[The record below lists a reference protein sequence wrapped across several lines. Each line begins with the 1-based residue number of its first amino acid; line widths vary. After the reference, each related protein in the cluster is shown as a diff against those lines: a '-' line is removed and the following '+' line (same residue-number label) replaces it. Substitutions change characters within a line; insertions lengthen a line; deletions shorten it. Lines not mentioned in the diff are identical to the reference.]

1 MSNNNVAI
9 LSIMSKFDEKSAKD
23 AAKRANK
30 VYDEELSNLGN
41 VNFDEKLLKN
51 FDKAM
56 NLLKGKFKKVN
67 LSSYTNNLLD
77 SIFSDK
83 DIKEKSTD
91 INSFIKKIDLL
102 KKASSGQ
109 DINAFNTF
117 SAKQIDALIGR
128 TEKLAKKQKE
138 INEKAREYNREAT
151 KIAKPNRTV
160 STIDKK
166 YGSQDYSKTLDLLK
180 KTLTT
185 EKDFTKE
192 ENESIENLAKMVQL
206 YQTMEKSEPQKG
218 TAENIR
224 YSKDLLTVTQK
235 IKEEREKIDS
245 FTRKGATKF
254 IDENELGS
262 INKVSDYTIIKS
274 KEDFIKEN
282 LNILKTQEIKL
293 QSDLT
298 TYISNSVQRNLQKV
312 TSEVNYVVDKA
323 EKCVE
328 GLQNKIDT
336 LKGGFSENSDD
347 QLIKNIVDETNIKT
361 LEEIEDRLYTIYD
374 KDLEGEAT
382 NKELKEYIQLYKQY
396 SDLVSKDDT
405 VKFDPSLKEEYEF
418 ILQQSDL
425 LKRYSEQLDNVI
437 NKNKEINTEVKNTN
451 KSIKDQNNSVDSYN
465 NLESDLKEIKNAISG
480 INEKIDSINNSDS
493 FENIGTQLDNLDERV
508 SSVSGHVDKLIDS
521 INLLSSLSLSDIQKT
536 TLPLYNGINELF
548 KANNGN
554 RISGYWEDLKKEV
567 EGSNVQLRELLK
579 NVGLFDSKN
588 NQLKLISDGME
599 NSGGIIG
606 DDKVLIA
613 RKNHGKNF
621 EEKTLL
627 KQKLDEAYKA
637 GVNVSR
643 ILDIIGSKES
653 DVFFDIQEKAHGN
666 ILGNIYGQ
674 GEDFVNTDWLEAT
687 DEQIN
692 KFVSDL
698 VKLQEMGI
706 NVESNLTN
714 IMYDKKN
721 GFSFI
726 DMDLDTTKFDNN
738 AELLQ
743 DHMMRIFGDLEDF
756 YLDNND
762 ATNANIVS
770 KARKRFESLSKQV
783 QQAYAEA
790 QDSHSPSKDF
800 QQLEND
806 AVDGI
811 VIGANENEGK
821 LKNIGKQ
828 MAENVKEG
836 FKEGIKNISL
846 DELNISSDTSL
857 QSKISNSVTDQIIA
871 NNKKK
876 YDDTKNEWFDLNSAI
891 KIIKDKSSYKELSY
905 GFDGFHEEVQK
916 ITSAIVNMNEEG
928 QESTID
934 YMIQV
939 QKLLNLYEMY
949 RKEAEIPKNMSQAK
963 KFESFLKNEQLNAY
977 LNPELDTDSNIFKGF
992 LNVIDQFID
1001 VTTNKFIPLETRVQE
1016 IISEFG
1022 QISTITSS
1030 TPASESNIS
1039 SENISKVN
1047 SELSQEEK
1055 KIKDIISLFTNMI
1068 TISKK
1073 GTDGTLFG
1081 ETGKA
1086 FNLSNMFKTEDFL
1099 SDFRGMLNI
1108 VDDEYD
1114 KLLSE
1119 ISKKSLDTFAHTHPN
1134 GVASFSPNDLSSAFI
1149 LSNDTNNAISKQII
1163 ATENEISFLD
1173 IGKIKT
1179 ALNSVDLE
1187 NKFVEEFEKATN
1199 VAADSLNGKELQY
1212 KIKEILINLL
1222 DKYGIDS
1229 DTTYKSASLSDF
1241 ANAYINNSIDEL
1253 SPARK
1258 SVSDFNSVLNSYD
1271 WINNVAKEDLNGI
1284 SNLINEY
1291 EKIKSSISSLLT
1303 QWQNGVLNDTEE
1315 IDELSKIRNRIE
1327 NKLKD
1332 LGFGN
1337 NEEKL
1342 RGFSFDQAKQEFEG
1356 IQLQAGKTA
1365 QAIKEVTSTASTDQK
1380 KDAFPGS
1387 STNTKP
1393 ETEGMEQV
1401 EKATEEAVQ
1410 AKKEFATA
1418 NEGVQSSIDG
1428 SENPLKLEAELMEQI
1443 AKSAREAAD
1452 AKKEFVEANKQV
1464 KESADESN
1472 SANKRKDRYAN
1483 AKKVS
1488 SDEFLDRY
1496 DEFLAV
1502 GNKTASQKGGT
1513 ILGNSVNISYDVEN
1527 ELVKVSAKIKD
1538 VDGTWRSFSAK
1549 LSSDLQVFPTGFK
1562 TITKGVNNLDNEL
1575 ANFGKDKIK
1584 IPETDEQVQ
1593 KFKELNTV
1601 IDDYASVRERM
1612 ANDKAFDNDEEDSQK
1627 LLKTINEIMGKADGS
1642 ATILSSKQL
1651 SDAQDKLDKIDKTI
1665 SDIQQKNAQKVNNSL
1680 LKIQNDATEEL
1691 SKYTNSS
1698 KYTPEF
1704 IGRVNSKITEIS
1716 KLKITEPE
1724 DVSRLKTIDNE
1735 VQKIVNDSKL
1745 LENKLVKQDSKIADI
1760 ISHMKIF
1767 ASQNTNMSSSQK
1779 QLLNEMTTQAERL
1792 EQAGKTTGKE
1802 VDDLRVS
1809 FAHLKADVASA
1820 GNMGKN
1826 FFSQIGSRLTDMNS
1840 KFVAQ
1845 FLSWQDWIRYL
1856 QQGFDTVRELD
1867 TAMTEVKKVS
1877 NATEAQYASFRNT
1890 ISSTAKEIATTNKE
1904 LLNSSADF
1912 LRLGYSLDQASDL
1925 AKNATL
1931 FVNVGDGVDITEATE
1946 DMITVMKA
1954 FDIQAE
1960 DSIKIVDDY
1969 NQIGNQFAL
1978 SATDIG
1984 EAMKRSASALET
1996 GNNSF
2001 EESIA
2006 LITAMNEIVQNSE
2019 NTGNTLKVF
2028 SLRLRGAKAEL
2039 EDMGEDTDGLCESTS
2054 KLREQL
2060 KSLTGI
2066 DIMLNDNTFKSTTQ
2080 IVKELG
2086 ATWDKLSDSSQAATL
2101 ELVAGKTRANN
2112 VAALLKNY
2120 QKIDEVME
2128 SLGDAEGSA
2137 LRENEAIVDS
2147 IDGRIKVLSATAEDF
2162 WQKFIDTDLVKD
2174 TISSLSGILNLL
2186 TKIIDKVG
2194 LLPPLSMGVGL
2205 VQSLKGHGKIVLRP
2219 SL

>member
-151 KIAKPNRTV
+151 KIAKPSRTV

-180 KTLTT
+180 KTLAT

-192 ENESIENLAKMVQL
+192 QNESIENLAKMVQL

-274 KEDFIKEN
+274 KEDFVKEN

-312 TSEVNYVVDKA
+312 TSEVNDVVDKA
-323 EKCVE
+323 EKRVE

-336 LKGGFSENSDD
+336 FKDGSSENSDN
-347 QLIKNIVDETNIKT
+347 QLIENIVDETNIKT
-361 LEEIEDRLYTIYD
+361 LEEIEDRLYAIYD
-374 KDLEGEAT
+374 KDFDGEAT

-396 SDLVSKDDT
+396 SDLISKDNT
-405 VKFDPSLKEEYEF
+405 VKSDPSLKEEYEF
-418 ILQQSDL
+418 ILQQSDS
-425 LKRYSEQLDNVI
+425 LKRYSEQLDNII

-465 NLESDLKEIKNAISG
+465 NLESDLKEIKYAISG
-480 INEKIDSINNSDS
+480 INEKIDSINNSSS
-493 FENIGTQLDNLDERV
+493 FENIETQLSSLDERV
-508 SSVSGHVDKLIDS
+508 LSVSGHVDKLIDS
-521 INLLSSLSLSDIQKT
+521 VNLLSSLSLSDIQKT

-548 KANNGN
+548 KVNNGN
-554 RISGYWEDLKKEV
+554 RISGYWEDLKKKV
-567 EGSNVQLRELLK
+567 EGSNAQLRELLK
-579 NVGLFDSKN
+579 NVGLFDSKS

-653 DVFFDIQEKAHGN
+653 DVFFDIQEKAQGN

-846 DELNISSDTSL
+846 DELNILSDTSL
-857 QSKISNSVTDQIIA
+857 QSKISDSVTDQIIA

-876 YDDTKNEWFDLNSAI
+876 HDATKAQEKVNDTKKINSILDKSFDTKNEWFDLNSAI

-963 KFESFLKNEQLNAY
+963 KFESFLENEQLNAY

-992 LNVIDQFID
+992 INVIDQFID

-1030 TPASESNIS
+1030 TSIGESNIS
-1039 SENISKVN
+1039 SGN
-1047 SELSQEEK
+1047 S
-1055 KIKDIISLFTNMI
+1055 N
-1068 TISKK
+1068 
-1073 GTDGTLFG
+1073 
-1081 ETGKA
+1081 
-1086 FNLSNMFKTEDFL
+1086 
-1099 SDFRGMLNI
+1099 
-1108 VDDEYD
+1108 
-1114 KLLSE
+1114 
-1119 ISKKSLDTFAHTHPN
+1119 
-1134 GVASFSPNDLSSAFI
+1134 
-1149 LSNDTNNAISKQII
+1149 
-1163 ATENEISFLD
+1163 
-1173 IGKIKT
+1173 
-1179 ALNSVDLE
+1179 
-1187 NKFVEEFEKATN
+1187 
-1199 VAADSLNGKELQY
+1199 
-1212 KIKEILINLL
+1212 
-1222 DKYGIDS
+1222 
-1229 DTTYKSASLSDF
+1229 
-1241 ANAYINNSIDEL
+1241 
-1253 SPARK
+1253 
-1258 SVSDFNSVLNSYD
+1258 
-1271 WINNVAKEDLNGI
+1271 
-1284 SNLINEY
+1284 
-1291 EKIKSSISSLLT
+1291 
-1303 QWQNGVLNDTEE
+1303 
-1315 IDELSKIRNRIE
+1315 
-1327 NKLKD
+1327 
-1332 LGFGN
+1332 
-1337 NEEKL
+1337 
-1342 RGFSFDQAKQEFEG
+1342 
-1356 IQLQAGKTA
+1356 
-1365 QAIKEVTSTASTDQK
+1365 QK
-1380 KDAFPGS
+1380 KDVFQDS
-1387 STNTKP
+1387 SAADTKP
-1393 ETEGMEQV
+1393 EAQGMEQI
-1401 EKATEEAVQ
+1401 EKVTEEAVQ
-1410 AKKEFATA
+1410 AKKDFATA
-1418 NEGVQSSIDG
+1418 NEGVQSSIDS

-1464 KESADESN
+1464 KASANDSN
-1472 SANKRKDRYAN
+1472 SENKKKDKYAKRSKISEDDFLNNSNKYSSIANEKLSNSGY
-1483 AKKVS
+1483 
-1488 SDEFLDRY
+1488 
-1496 DEFLAV
+1496 
-1502 GNKTASQKGGT
+1502 T
-1513 ILGNSVNISYDVEN
+1513 ILGGTVNSDLIDG
-1527 ELVKVSAKIKD
+1527 LVKVSAKIKD
-1538 VDGTWRSFSAK
+1538 VDGNWKTFSARIDADGNMF
-1549 LSSDLQVFPTGFK
+1549 SQRFR

-1593 KFKELNTV
+1593 KFKELNTA
-1601 IDDYASVRERM
+1601 IDDYASVRKRIE
-1612 ANDKAFDNDEEDSQK
+1612 NGKAFDKDEEGSQN
-1627 LLKTINEIMGKADGS
+1627 LLKLINEIMGKADGS

-1665 SDIQQKNAQKVNNSL
+1665 SEIQQKNAQKVDNSL
-1680 LKIQNDATEEL
+1680 LKIQNNATQKL
-1691 SKYTNSS
+1691 STYNDSS

-1704 IGRVNSKITEIS
+1704 IERVSSKISEIEQ
-1716 KLKITEPE
+1716 LDITKPE
-1724 DVSRLKTIDNE
+1724 DVSRLKEIDSE
-1735 VQKIVNDSKL
+1735 VQKIVDDSKL
-1745 LENKLVKQDSKIADI
+1745 LENKLVKQDSKIADL
-1760 ISHMKIF
+1760 ISQMKIF
-1767 ASQNTNMSSSQK
+1767 SSQNTNMSSSQK
-1779 QLLNEMTTQAERL
+1779 QLLSEMITYAERL
-1792 EQAGKTTGKE
+1792 EQAGKTNGKE
-1802 VDDLRVS
+1802 FDDLRVS
-1809 FAHLKADVASA
+1809 FAHLKSDVAST
-1820 GNMGKN
+1820 GNTGKN

-1840 KFVAQ
+1840 KFIAQ

-1856 QQGFDTVRELD
+1856 QQASQIVTQINTNIVEL
-1867 TAMTEVKKVS
+1867 AKVS
-1877 NATEAQYASFRNT
+1877 EQSSKQIYADFDSYANIAKKMGST
-1890 ISSTAKEIATTNKE
+1890 ISDTISATADWSRNGYNIPDAKELAE
-1904 LLNSSADF
+1904 VALL
-1912 LRLGYSLDQASDL
+1912 Y
-1925 AKNATL
+1925 K
-1931 FVNVGDGVDITEATE
+1931 NVGDGINIDEANESLISTLRGFKLE
-1946 DMITVMKA
+1946 AD
-1954 FDIQAE
+1954 QAE
-1960 DSIKIVDDY
+1960 HIIDV
-1969 NQIGNQFAL
+1969 F
-1978 SATDIG
+1978 
-1984 EAMKRSASALET
+1984 
-1996 GNNSF
+1996 
-2001 EESIA
+2001 
-2006 LITAMNEIVQNSE
+2006 NEVSN
-2019 NTGNTLKVF
+2019 
-2028 SLRLRGAKAEL
+2028 
-2039 EDMGEDTDGLCESTS
+2039 
-2054 KLREQL
+2054 
-2060 KSLTGI
+2060 
-2066 DIMLNDNTFKSTTQ
+2066 
-2080 IVKELG
+2080 
-2086 ATWDKLSDSSQAATL
+2086 
-2101 ELVAGKTRANN
+2101 
-2112 VAALLKNY
+2112 
-2120 QKIDEVME
+2120 
-2128 SLGDAEGSA
+2128 
-2137 LRENEAIVDS
+2137 NEAIS
-2147 IDGRIKVLSATAEDF
+2147 SAGIGDALQRSAAAFNAANTSLEKSVALVTATNSVIQDP
-2162 WQKFIDTDLVKD
+2162 
-2174 TISSLSGILNLL
+2174 
-2186 TKIIDKVG
+2186 DKVG
-2194 LLPPLSMGVGL
+2194 YTYIADLYSNVM
-2205 VQSLKGHGKIVLRP
+2205 KIKVAISVNIQKWTRP
-2219 SL
+2219 SKDLYVVI